1 MNISSTDLPDVKEL
15 SFKFLLLYLT
25 FGLWISP
32 INLPSFISM
41 SLKITKFPV
50 ENFPSARNSGIS
62 FHTFA
67 DISLAPNHIN
77 SVFDF
82 LSRSSLS
89 CPFMSSSM
97 IISVVCF
104 SLPFPD
110 GSSLSHSLTL
120 SLALSHFISVFI
132 TISVSLPST
141 LTYSCLK
148 ARIYLLR
155 PQS

>member
-1 MNISSTDLPDVKEL
+1 MNISSTDLPNVKEL

-67 DISLAPNHIN
+67 DISLAPHEIN

-110 GSSLSHSLTL
+110 GSSLSHSLTRPL
-120 SLALSHFISVFI
+120 SLHLSVYNYL
-132 TISVSLPST
+132 SLSPFHVD
-141 LTYSCLK
+141 
-148 ARIYLLR
+148 LLLSKGSNLS
-155 PQS
+155 PTTSELAF